1 MQNDHCPLW
10 SYADFVNAIGVAHS
24 PEQARRISDILGVSI
39 DTRTLTKGDVF
50 VALPGA
56 QCHGSALVDDAFAK
70 GASAVMVES
79 AMPLVSSFCV
89 PNARNALWNLAV
101 AARKRYT
108 GPVVAV
114 TGSTG
119 KTTVKDGI
127 GHALRAQ
134 RPTFVSRSSFNNSL
148 GVSVS
153 LANLPRDVHYA
164 VFEHGM
170 DRSGQI
176 QSLVQR
182 VQPTVAMVTNVS
194 CQHMAN
200 FNTVQDIARAKA
212 EIMSV
217 DSVHTVV
224 LNHDCDYYDMMRSSA
239 LCHQRII
246 TFGRAAHA
254 TVRID
259 NTTIDGSMM
268 VINLTVQGHPLTCRV
283 PNIGAHWAT
292 NTASILAAV
301 LAVDGDIHQAA
312 HSLSSFYPP
321 VGRGHVMHIGGM
333 TIIDDSYNAAPK
345 AMEKALTDLAQYPA
359 KGKKYGF
366 LGAMHELGNQEEAMH
381 RALVPFIQKAC
392 DHVWVCGSAFR
403 FMANEPSVSCT
414 YADDIRDMIQSC
426 MTRLNPGDVVLVK
439 GARGM
444 ETFAFIYALLVRFG
458 GIDAACTYPLRVYM
472 NADTVQWVHTCFG
485 GVP

>member
-1 MQNDHCPLW
+1 MNKGPLW

-39 DTRTLTKGDVF
+39 DTRTLAKGDVF
-50 VALPGA
+50 VALQGG
-56 QCHGSALVDDAFAK
+56 QCHGSSLVDDAFAK

-79 AMPLVSSFCV
+79 AMPCVPSFCV
-89 PNARNALWNLAV
+89 PNTRNALWDLAL

-134 RPTFVSRSSFNNSL
+134 RSTFVSRGSFNNSL

-170 DRSGQI
+170 DCAGQI

-194 CQHMAN
+194 CQHMEN

-217 DSVHTVV
+217 ESVHTVV
-224 LNHDCDYYDMMRSSA
+224 LNHDCDYYNVMRSSA
-239 LCHQRII
+239 LPHQRII
-246 TFGRAAHA
+246 TFGRSAHA
-254 TVRID
+254 TVRIED
-259 NTTIDGSMM
+259 TTIDGSMM
-268 VINLTVQGHPLTCRV
+268 AVHLTVQGHPLTCHV
-283 PNIGAHWAT
+283 PHIGAYWAT

-301 LAVDGDIHQAA
+301 LAVGGDIHQAA
-312 HSLSSFYPP
+312 QSLSSFYPP
-321 VGRGHVMHIGGM
+321 VGRGHVMHVGGI
-333 TIIDDSYNAAPK
+333 TVIDDSYNAAPK
-345 AMEKALTDLAQYPA
+345 AMEKALTTLSHYPA

-366 LGAMHELGNQEEAMH
+366 LGAMHELGTQEEAMH
-381 RALVPFIQKAC
+381 RALVPFVQKAC
-392 DHVWVCGSAFR
+392 DHAWVCGSAFR
-403 FMANEPSVSCT
+403 FMSNETSVSCT
-414 YADDIRDMIQSC
+414 YADNIRDMIQSC
-426 MTRLNPGDVVLVK
+426 MACLKPGDVVLVK

-444 ETFAFIYALLVRFG
+444 ETFAFIYALLVRFHG
-458 GIDAACTYPLRVYM
+458 VNAACTYPLRVYIS
-472 NADTVQWVHTCFG
+472 ADTVQWVHACFG
-485 GVP
+485 RAP